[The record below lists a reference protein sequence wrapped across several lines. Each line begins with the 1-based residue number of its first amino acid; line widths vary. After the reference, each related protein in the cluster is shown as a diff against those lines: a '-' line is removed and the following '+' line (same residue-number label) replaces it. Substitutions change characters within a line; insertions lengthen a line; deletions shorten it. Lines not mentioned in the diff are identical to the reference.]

1 MRHLSLH
8 SAVVLQM
15 AFVLVSSSS
24 AQTLFQPAEQA
35 KLLAHDGAHGDKS
48 GHSVSVSGDT
58 AVLGA
63 PSNYNNGAIIGAAYV
78 FVWSGTSWT
87 QEAKLT
93 PDDGLMG
100 DFFGTSVSVSGDT
113 LVVGA
118 YLDDDGG
125 SFSGSAYVFV
135 RSGTTWSQEAKLT
148 ASDDA
153 AGDMFGLS
161 VSISGDTAVVGASR
175 DDDFGSDSGS
185 AYVFV
190 RSGTTWSQEA
200 KLTASDA
207 AAGDWF
213 GHSVSVDGATAVVGS
228 PYRDNWGL
236 PGSAYVFVRS
246 GTTWIQEGKLI
257 ANDGA
262 AGDRFGH
269 SVSVSGETTLVGAPY
284 DDVNPMSDCGSA
296 YVFGRSGT
304 DWIQE
309 YKFIG
314 SDAGQ
319 ADEIGYSV
327 SLSHDKAIVSAHR
340 SDDSSWFSTGAAYV
354 FERNGAN
361 WAESAWLT
369 ASDSEAWDWFGFSV
383 SVSGD
388 MAIVGAPFD
397 DDLGPQCGA
406 AYAFCLGECDAGTS
420 YCFGDGGS
428 CPCGNSGG
436 SGEGCANSSGAGGTA
451 VASGS
456 ASVSADDLLLGAEGL
471 LPGQPA
477 LLFSGMNAVNNGDG
491 VLFGDGLR
499 CAGGSVVRHGVLY
512 PDSAGAAVWG
522 HGLGV
527 AGGWVSGDV
536 RRLQVWYRDPIGS
549 PCGQLFNLTN
559 GVEVHFTP

>member
-190 RSGTTWSQEA
+190 RTEGVWELEQELIA
-200 KLTASDA
+200 ADTAPA
-207 AAGDWF
+207 DWF
-213 GHSVSVDGATAVVGS
+213 GYSVSISGERVIVGAPQTDDRGS
-228 PYRDNWGL
+228 QS
-236 PGSAYVFVRS
+236 GSTYVFVRDA
-246 GTTWIQEGKLI
+246 GVWTEETELR
-257 ANDGA
+257 AFDA
-262 AGDRFGH
+262 ADRDFFGW
-269 SVSVSGETTLVGAPY
+269 SVSMSGSL
-284 DDVNPMSDCGSA
+284 SA
-296 YVFGRSGT
+296 
-304 DWIQE
+304 
-309 YKFIG
+309 IG
-314 SDAGQ
+314 SKE
-319 ADEIGYSV
+319 ADVGDVEN
-327 SLSHDKAIVSAHR
+327 A
-340 SDDSSWFSTGAAYV
+340 GAAYV
-354 FERNGAN
+354 F
-361 WAESAWLT
+361 
-369 ASDSEAWDWFGFSV
+369 F
-383 SVSGD
+383 
-388 MAIVGAPFD
+388 
-397 DDLGPQCGA
+397 
-406 AYAFCLGECDAGTS
+406 
-420 YCFGDGGS
+420 
-428 CPCGNSGG
+428 
-436 SGEGCANSSGAGGTA
+436 
-451 VASGS
+451 
-456 ASVSADDLLLGAEGL
+456 
-471 LPGQPA
+471 
-477 LLFSGMNAVNNGDG
+477 
-491 VLFGDGLR
+491 
-499 CAGGSVVRHGVLY
+499 
-512 PDSAGAAVWG
+512 
-522 HGLGV
+522 
-527 AGGWVSGDV
+527 
-536 RRLQVWYRDPIGS
+536 
-549 PCGQLFNLTN
+549 
-559 GVEVHFTP
+559 